1 MANTSKKLHFRNPH
15 REGYDF
21 GALVVSS
28 PELGG
33 FVREND
39 YGERSIDFSDPE
51 AVKALNRALLVHYY
65 GLLVWDIPEGYLC
78 PAVPGRADY
87 IHYVAD
93 LLAEENGGKVPKG
106 KNIRVLDMGVGASCI
121 YPIIG
126 HRSYGWQFVGVDI
139 DIRAIKTAEQLLAV
153 NPVLKGAIRIRQQA
167 SDSSIFRG
175 VIKRED
181 RFDLS
186 ICNPPFHASEAEA
199 REATARKWRKLGKAG
214 KGAEK
219 NFGGRSRE
227 LWYPGGERAFVS
239 KMIKESRAFSDQIRW
254 FSSLI
259 SKKDSLV
266 ALQKELKKQEVKEVR
281 IIEMGQGQ
289 KVSRLLAWR
298 WE

>member
-87 IHYVAD
+87 IHYMAD

-186 ICNPPFHASEAEA
+186 ICNPPFHASE
-199 REATARKWRKLGKAG
+199 
-214 KGAEK
+214 
-219 NFGGRSRE
+219 GR
-227 LWYPGGERAFVS
+227 PGRRRPGSGVSWVKPERAQRRISVAGAGS
-239 KMIKESRAFSDQIRW
+239 CGIPAERGP
-254 FSSLI
+254 SS
-259 SKKDSLV
+259 
-266 ALQKELKKQEVKEVR
+266 VK
-281 IIEMGQGQ
+281 
-289 KVSRLLAWR
+289 
-298 WE
+298 